1 MKEPW
6 PVWKKIYSFRVYIYT
21 ISVLLFRHYTLPRRI
36 KTKKYGKKKSFYRI
50 KMVKTPK
57 QISTNDCSFSK
68 NGFLKHFKELEEI
81 ATETFPRGQ
90 KDNKYGL

>member
-1 MKEPW
+1 
-6 PVWKKIYSFRVYIYT
+6 
-21 ISVLLFRHYTLPRRI
+21 
-36 KTKKYGKKKSFYRI
+36 
-50 KMVKTPK
+50 MVKTPK

-81 ATETFPRGQ
+81 ATETFPRVQ